1 MKRIMISAAG
11 SGMGKT
17 VLTGGLIRCF
27 MRLGLTAVPYK
38 CGPDY
43 IDPMFH
49 SLISKNPCRNLDLYL
64 QGEEGVMKTFR
75 KTVADIK
82 IIEGVMGFY
91 DGVGGGIKASS
102 YEIADLTDTP
112 VVLAVYPDKIKGN
125 VTEELKRLNE
135 YREPSHIKGVII
147 TGCDEGTY
155 RSLSVKIKDETD
167 LRVFGY
173 LPADD
178 SADFSSRHL
187 GLVGAREIEDL
198 QERFDH
204 IADLLSEHAD
214 IGGLLEEAEC
224 KTLTE
229 EENGTAALLKDTAK
243 IRCRIAVAYDEAFS
257 FYYEDNLDELK
268 EAGAEPV
275 FFSPVHD
282 QLPDADG
289 LYIGGGYPELY
300 LKELSGN
307 RELALSIKEAVR
319 SGMPT
324 VAECGGFL
332 FLQRIMRDKKG
343 DEYPMAGVFDGEAF
357 HTDGLKRFGY
367 LKAHADRDSL
377 LFRASEEIPAHEF
390 HYWDCTDN
398 GEDLRAEKSDGRSWR
413 FGFTSGNLYA
423 GFPHFHFG
431 GQYEMAERF
440 VNKAAAY
447 GAKRAAEKQWM
458 SLAKPLGSLG
468 VLEDV
473 IINIARL
480 RGSADVRLDKRSLIV
495 FIGDHRVVEEGVSQ
509 SDHSVTLAVAK
520 ALGEGCSTVDHLAKN
535 AAISV
540 FPVDTGMADDTP
552 PGVDNKKISRGTGNI
567 AKGAA
572 MTKEECALAIKAGRD
587 MVRRL
592 FEEGTDIV
600 LLGEMGIGN
609 TTACSAITSVLLEA
623 GPAMTVGRGAG
634 LSDDGLKRKVRTV
647 ERAIEINKP
656 DKKDPFDVLQKLGGY
671 EIAALCGACLEGY
684 ECNIPVMLD
693 GFITDT
699 AALLAVRMEPEAKNA
714 LIASHRSAE
723 GAAGLILDELGLDTM
738 ISAGIRLGEG
748 AGAVMALPLL
758 DQALAVYHSGHTFDD
773 LGIEP
778 YVPLS

>member
-1 MKRIMISAAG
+1 MKRLMISAAG

-27 MRLGLTAVPYK
+27 MRLGYTVAPFK

-49 SLISKNPCRNLDLYL
+49 SLVAKNPCRNLDLFL
-64 QGEEGVMKTFR
+64 QGKEGTLKTFK
-75 KTVADIK
+75 KTDAEIK
-82 IIEGVMGFY
+82 IIEGVMGYY

-112 VVLAVYPDKIKGN
+112 VILTVYPDKIKGN
-125 VTEELKRLNE
+125 VTEELKRLKE
-135 YREPSHIKGVII
+135 YREPSNIKGVII
-147 TGCDEGTY
+147 TGCDEEAY
-155 RSLSVKIKDETD
+155 RSVFGQIKNETG

-173 LPADD
+173 LPVNE
-178 SADFSSRHL
+178 SAEFASRHL

-198 QERFDH
+198 QERFNH

-214 IGGLLEEAEC
+214 IEGLLETAEC
-224 KTLTE
+224 KARME
-229 EENGTAALLKDTAK
+229 EDNGVPFTKEEVK

-257 FYYEDNLDELK
+257 FYYEDNLDELRD
-268 EAGAEPV
+268 AGAEPV
-275 FFSPVHD
+275 FFSPIRD
-282 QLPDADG
+282 RLPNADG

-324 VAECGGFL
+324 IAECGGFL
-332 FLQRIMRDKKG
+332 YLQRIMSDKNG
-343 DEYPMAGVFDGEAF
+343 DEYPMAGVFEGKGF
-357 HTDGLKRFGY
+357 HTDRLKRFGY
-367 LKAHADRDSL
+367 IKAVADRDSL
-377 LFRASEEIPAHEF
+377 LFKAGEEIPAHEF
-390 HYWDCTDN
+390 HYWDCTEN
-398 GEDLRAEKSDGRSWR
+398 GGDLNAEKSDGRSWR
-413 FGFTSGNLYA
+413 FGFVTDNLYA

-431 GQYEMAERF
+431 GQYGMAERF
-440 VNKAAAY
+440 VKKAAGY
-447 GAKRAAEKQWM
+447 GAKREAERQWM

-473 IINIARL
+473 IIKIAAL

-495 FIGDHRVVEEGVSQ
+495 FIGDHGVVKEGVSQ
-509 SDHSVTLAVAK
+509 SDHSVTLAVAR
-520 ALGEGCSTVDHLAKN
+520 ALGVGSSTVDHLAKC
-535 AAISV
+535 ADCSV
-540 FPVDTGMADDTP
+540 FPVDTGMTDDTP
-552 PGVDNKKISRGTGNI
+552 RGVENKKVSRGTDNI
-567 AKGAA
+567 ATGAA
-572 MTKEECALAIKAGRD
+572 MKKDECALAIKSGRD
-587 MVRRL
+587 MVKRL
-592 FEEGTDIV
+592 FEDGTDII

-609 TTACSAITSVLLEA
+609 TTACSAITSVLLGA
-623 GPAMTVGRGAG
+623 DPAMTVGRGAG
-634 LSDDGLKRKVRTV
+634 LSDEGLKRKVSAV

-656 DKKDPFDVLQKLGGY
+656 DQNDPFDVLQKLGGY

-684 ECNIPVMLD
+684 ECGVPVLLD

-699 AALLAVRMEPEAKNA
+699 AALLAMRMKPEAGDA

-723 GAAGLILDELGLDTM
+723 GAAGMILDELGLDTM

-778 YVPLS
+778 YVQLS